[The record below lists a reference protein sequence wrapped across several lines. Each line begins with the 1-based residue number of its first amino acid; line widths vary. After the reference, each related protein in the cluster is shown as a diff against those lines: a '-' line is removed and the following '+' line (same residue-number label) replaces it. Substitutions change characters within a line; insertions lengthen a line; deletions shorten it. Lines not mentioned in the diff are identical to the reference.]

1 MTVQNTTPVQIQ
13 SVVNFMNV
21 LGYTLDRTR
30 ANGSFIN
37 VVQSH
42 RAANRH
48 ISFRTATKLHN
59 GKPEDW
65 SIVAEGR
72 LAVLNMPGVELNT
85 GFNPLSVLLAY
96 ASKLVEK
103 NKIHFDRHGNAI
115 ANAEG
120 VFLVKPLNRLVSEMV
135 GAV

>member
-1 MTVQNTTPVQIQ
+1 MTVQNTTPVQVQ
-13 SVVNFMNV
+13 SVINFMNV

-37 VVQSH
+37 VGQT
-42 RAANRH
+42 RKAANRH

-65 SIVAEGR
+65 NVVAEGR
-72 LAVLNMPGVELNT
+72 LAILNMPGVELNT
-85 GFNPLSVLLAY
+85 GFNPVAILLAY
-96 ASKLVEK
+96 ASKLVVE
-103 NKIHFDRHGNAI
+103 NKIQFDRRGNVV